1 MSLPFLRA
9 FIKYHKIYTP
19 VKVKNIIAAMN
30 GRSTS
35 CKKKNRIGMNRKP
48 EKVNPQFIF
57 LKLELCLLLKTRNS
71 GKTINIIT
79 KMPAIIN
86 SA

>member
-1 MSLPFLRA
+1 MYA
-9 FIKYHKIYTP
+9 P
-19 VKVKNIIAAMN
+19 VKDNSIIAALN

-48 EKVNPQFIF
+48 EKVNPQLIL

-71 GKTINIIT
+71 GKTIDIIT

-86 SA
+86 NA